1 MFTLKRTSHGGM
13 YGQISECLFFWP
25 RDLDLETLKSSSGN
39 ENDTNQVRCCNAA
52 SSNTTDSLPLY
63 PMGI

>member
-1 MFTLKRTSHGGM
+1 MIKSVNVF
-13 YGQISECLFFWP
+13 FFWP

>member
-1 MFTLKRTSHGGM
+1 MVKSVNV
-13 YGQISECLFFWP
+13 FFWP
-25 RDLDLETLKSSSGN
+25 HDLDLETLKSSSGN